1 MEELIQLA
9 IKKIADIEKKLE
21 KYYQL
26 LKTENELNF
35 ILNGTYLLNQD
46 IENILIGNY

>member
-1 MEELIQLA
+1 MEELIQLV

>member
-1 MEELIQLA
+1 MEETLDLA
-9 IKKIADIEKKLE
+9 LKKIADLEKRLE
-21 KYYQL
+21 KYYNL

-46 IENILIGNY
+46 IDNILSGNY

>member
-1 MEELIQLA
+1 MEEVLELA
-9 IKKIADIEKKLE
+9 LKRIDDLEKKLE

-35 ILNGTYLLNQD
+35 ILNGTYLLNED
-46 IENILIGNY
+46 IEKILQGNY

>member
-1 MEELIQLA
+1 MEEIMELA
-9 IKKIADIEKKLE
+9 LKKIADLEKKIE

-46 IENILIGNY
+46 IENILSGNY